1 MAVSVH
7 ASQSRAAHA
16 RLHSQRG
23 AAVFIVVMVLTLL
36 TAVGIFAVRSASM
49 ADVAAGFDREGA
61 QAGLIAEYGVTATAA
76 YLSTGSAIAQIH
88 AMAVPPS
95 GYTPPT
101 CESNGLLPGAPT
113 PSPTPAQKASCL
125 KLDDQAHLAPVF
137 NASSS
142 ESLFAPANNAP
153 TAQYPNYPTSTSS
166 LNVNEATDA
175 KLVAEVTEAYSTGLP
190 VSGFETKNR
199 VLYFL
204 SVTAIAQVRPVA
216 ACAAGTTT
224 PSAAQTAVRAVIV
237 SPVEVDHP

>member
-1 MAVSVH
+1 MVSVS
-7 ASQSRAAHA
+7 ATPKQARAMRA

-61 QAGLIAEYGVTATAA
+61 QATLIAEYGVTATTA
-76 YLSTGSAIAQIH
+76 YLSTSLAIPQLKAL
-88 AMAVPPS
+88 AVPPK

-113 PSPTPAQKASCL
+113 PSPAPQKIPGCF
-125 KLDDQAHLAPVF
+125 KVDDQVHLAPMF
-137 NASSS
+137 SASSS
-142 ESLFAPANNAP
+142 ETLFAPANNAP
-153 TAQYPNYPTSTSS
+153 TTQYPSYPTSTSS

-175 KLVAEVTEAYSTGLP
+175 KLVAEVTDAQSTGLP
-190 VSGFETKNR
+190 VPGFDLKTR
-199 VLYFL
+199 VLYFV
-204 SVTAIAQVRPVA
+204 SVTSVAQVRPVA

-224 PSAAQTAVRAVIV
+224 PSAAQTAVRAVITTA
-237 SPVEVDHP
+237 VEVTP